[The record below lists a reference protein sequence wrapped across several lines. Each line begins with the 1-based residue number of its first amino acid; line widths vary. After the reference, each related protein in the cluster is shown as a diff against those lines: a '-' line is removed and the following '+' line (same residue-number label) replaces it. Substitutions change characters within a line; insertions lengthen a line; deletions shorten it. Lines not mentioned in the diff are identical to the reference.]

1 MNTVI
6 FDLDG
11 TLLPMDPKKFLDI
24 YLYELGKKLSDLMP
38 PEKTINYIW
47 ESTGKMVKNDGSKTN
62 GEIFF
67 RHFKTLVGEKYDDCL
82 IRFDDF
88 YKNEYIKAKA
98 ATSQSEMMIKAVHLL
113 KEKGYKLVV
122 ATNPLFPKYA
132 THQRLEW
139 AGFSTEEFDYISNF
153 EENCSSKPN
162 PAFYSEILDK
172 IGRQSDECLM
182 VGNDVHEDLI
192 ASEVGIETFLITDY
206 VLNRENRPIKADH
219 IGNYEDFYTFVRSL
233 PDCPVQV

>member
-24 YLYELGKKLSDLMP
+24 YLGELGKKLSDILP
-38 PEKTINYIW
+38 PEKTIQYIW
-47 ESTGKMVKNDGSKTN
+47 ESTGVMLKNDGKQTN

-67 RHFKTLVGEKYDDCL
+67 RHFKSLVGEKYDDCL
-82 IRFDDF
+82 TRFDDF
-88 YKNEYIKAKA
+88 YKNEYGRAKA
-98 ATSQSEMMIKAVHLL
+98 ATAQNKTMIKSVYRL

-139 AGFSTEEFDYISNF
+139 AGFTINDFDYISNF

-162 PAFYSEILDK
+162 PAFYSEILQKIDK
-172 IGRQSDECLM
+172 EAIDCLM

-192 ASEVGIETFLITDY
+192 ACEVGIKTYLITDHM
-206 VLNRENRPIKADH
+206 LNSENRSIKADH
-219 IGNYEDFYTFVRSL
+219 IGNYEDFYTFVQSL
-233 PDCPVQV
+233 PDYPVHS